1 MPEKIDLLEKMLADN
16 VALNRELLEMQR
28 ARIPKYLANARQYV
42 AGGLQLNFAYH
53 TQSQILL
60 RVTCLLVT
68 VGSPGNLQ
76 IGDRN
81 IPVTGGMPPLY
92 LGEEGMLIRPED
104 QIILTQTVPGA
115 MGLEFF
121 GEEMGDRGKRW

>member
-1 MPEKIDLLEKMLADN
+1 MADPAMEIIAQAMADN

-28 ARIPKYLANARQYV
+28 ARIPKFLTNARQYLISGV
-42 AGGLQLNFAYH
+42 QINFGYH
-53 TQSQILL
+53 TQSQQLIRATCILI
-60 RVTCLLVT
+60 V
-68 VGSPGNLQ
+68 VGSPATLQ
-76 IGDRN
+76 INDRV
-81 IPVTGGMPPLY
+81 IPVNGVTSLY

-104 QIILTQTVPGA
+104 QILLTQGTPGP

>member
-16 VALNRELLEMQR
+16 IALNRELLEMQR
-28 ARIPKYLANARQYV
+28 ARIPKYLANARQYL
-42 AGGLQLNFAYH
+42 AGGLQINFAYH
-53 TQSQILL
+53 TQSQQLM
-60 RVTCLLVT
+60 RVTCILAV

-76 IGDRN
+76 IADRI
-81 IPVTGGMPPLY
+81 IPLNGLTILY

-104 QIILTQTVPGA
+104 QILLTQTVPGA